1 MKKLLV
7 VLMALSVTG
16 LLAMK
21 CGGSDAQAP
30 AQAGGG
36 EAGAEAVAGAAGA
49 AGAAV
54 VPAAGQGGK
63 S

>member
-36 EAGAEAVAGAAGA
+36 EAGAAVAGAAGA
-49 AGAAV
+49 AAV
-54 VPAAGQGGK
+54 PVAGQGGG
-63 S
+63 